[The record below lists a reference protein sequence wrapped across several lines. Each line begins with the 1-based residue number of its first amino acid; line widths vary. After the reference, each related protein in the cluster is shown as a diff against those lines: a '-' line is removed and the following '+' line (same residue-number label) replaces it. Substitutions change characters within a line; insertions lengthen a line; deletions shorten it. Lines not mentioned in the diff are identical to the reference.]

1 MTVSSDRCLCM
12 RHVSGFPLRG
22 GGRRQGE
29 EGSMAPFEQR
39 REQAPALTRHV
50 ALCLLTRTP
59 TEPCYHSNP
68 TMVVSS
74 SSPSALYK
82 DIEAAEQQASDL
94 EKTVQMVEANRARF
108 RHIDNV
114 SRP

>member
-1 MTVSSDRCLCM
+1 
-12 RHVSGFPLRG
+12 
-22 GGRRQGE
+22 
-29 EGSMAPFEQR
+29 
-39 REQAPALTRHV
+39 
-50 ALCLLTRTP
+50 
-59 TEPCYHSNP
+59 
-68 TMVVSS
+68 MVVSS